1 MLLKNFAELPAR
13 KRIGIVAII
22 LGIVSIFASNP
33 FSNVN
38 TKVNI
43 KELSLV
49 SADEISEVN
58 VEELSDWL
66 IKGKYDY
73 RLIDLRKDEEYKKY
87 HIPTSENVTVA
98 RLLKSDLARNE
109 KIILYSDNDITSAQG
124 WFILKSNNY
133 KGVYVIKGGIESWQ
147 KEILFPS
154 CTCDENPT
162 IEQKHK
168 HDKLAEVAKYF
179 GGELRTE
186 GIIAANNKME
196 MPSIEAPATIEL
208 KKPKGKRKREGC

>member
-124 WFILKSNNY
+124 WFILK
-133 KGVYVIKGGIESWQ
+133 
-147 KEILFPS
+147 
-154 CTCDENPT
+154 
-162 IEQKHK
+162 
-168 HDKLAEVAKYF
+168 
-179 GGELRTE
+179 
-186 GIIAANNKME
+186 
-196 MPSIEAPATIEL
+196 
-208 KKPKGKRKREGC
+208 